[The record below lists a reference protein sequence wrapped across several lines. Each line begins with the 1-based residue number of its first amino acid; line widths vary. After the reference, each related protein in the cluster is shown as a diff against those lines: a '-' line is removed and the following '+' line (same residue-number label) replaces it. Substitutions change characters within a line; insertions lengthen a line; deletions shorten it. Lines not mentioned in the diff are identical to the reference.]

1 MKKLLFI
8 LLCVALLIPIA
19 QAKVTD
25 MASAPVLT
33 MKKANEAR
41 YQSVRIIAT
50 SFTRTVDGA
59 RHVLSVEKIDKAAK
73 KIMFVDRCKGKAE
86 MFAMNYDA
94 KGMGK
99 LSIGGKTYQLIFDP
113 KYSTAKIEY

>member
-8 LLCVALLIPIA
+8 LLCIALLLPVA

-25 MASAPVLT
+25 MAKAPVLT
-33 MKKANEAR
+33 VKKANEAR
-41 YQSVRIIAT
+41 YQTVRIGTT
-50 SFTRTVDGA
+50 SFSRTIDKA

-86 MFAMNYDA
+86 RISMNYDS

-99 LSIGGKTYQLIFDP
+99 ITIGGKTYQMIFDP
-113 KYSTAKIEY
+113 KYSSAKIEY

>member
-1 MKKLLFI
+1 MKKLLFVLFCI
-8 LLCVALLIPIA
+8 ALLVPIA
-19 QAKVTD
+19 QAKVTQIGG
-25 MASAPVLT
+25 APVLT
-33 MKKANEAR
+33 VKKTNELR

-86 MFAMNYDA
+86 RFAMNYDA

-99 LSIGGKTYQLIFDP
+99 MNIGGKTYQLIFDP
-113 KYSTAKIEY
+113 KYSSAKIEY